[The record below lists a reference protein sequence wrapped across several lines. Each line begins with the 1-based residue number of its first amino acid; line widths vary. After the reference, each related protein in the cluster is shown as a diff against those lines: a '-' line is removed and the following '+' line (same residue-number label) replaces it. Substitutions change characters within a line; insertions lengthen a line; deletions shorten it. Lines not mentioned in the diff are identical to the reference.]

1 MPNVPHVG
9 GVNGRLVALAGEGP
23 NGLRVGDGIGHVSCQ
38 HVRRGLAFVDELA
51 PVPDARHHERHRDRQ
66 HPEQHQDQQ
75 RRVAPQHH
83 RDEPQRHDL
92 RDHLEREDVE
102 HVLEPARV
110 AERALG
116 ERAGE
121 VVVEE
126 REVLRQQ
133 LVHRLDIERL
143 DAGDFRP
150 CDERLGPPPH
160 DLAREPQGR
169 ERQHIRREHANR
181 ERVVARDRAE
191 ELGHDERRR
200 VEDEHVADAR
210 QDEGRHRNRGTPC
223 DLSAVTTQHE
233 PDRLVQASGVTAIGS
248 GRHYSVLKA
257 KGPSPQSVMALA
269 KSVRARLATSPGNTW
284 ARMAAIGRRD
294 REHPRAG
301 EGHSKQA
308 DHRPAGESMTR

>member
-1 MPNVPHVG
+1 MRKTVSRLAARAETDVQRDDQAERIRQDVHRRGDRVHAEVLVVPRPQRLPAEVAHVG
-9 GVNGRLVALAGEGP
+9 GVNRRLVALAREGS
-23 NGLRVGDGIGHVSCQ
+23 NGLRVGDGIGHVSGQ
-38 HVRRGLAFVDELA
+38 HVRRGLAFVHELA
-51 PVPDARHHERHRDRQ
+51 PAPDARHHERHRDRQ

-92 RDHLEREDVE
+92 RDHLKREHVE

-133 LVHRLDIERL
+133 FVHRLDIERL
-143 DAGDFRP
+143 DAADLRA
-150 CDERLGPPPH
+150 CDERLGPSPH

-169 ERQHIRREHANR
+169 ERQHIRREHAER

-191 ELGHDERRR
+191 EPGHDERRR

-210 QDEGRHRNRGTPC
+210 QDERRHRNQGTPC

-233 PDRLVQASGVTAIGS
+233 PERLRSGVWS
-248 GRHYSVLKA
+248 HGRQRSSSL
-257 KGPSPQSVMALA
+257 S
-269 KSVRARLATSPGNTW
+269 
-284 ARMAAIGRRD
+284 
-294 REHPRAG
+294 
-301 EGHSKQA
+301 SKQKG
-308 DHRPAGESMTR
+308 HHLSR